1 MEFMG
6 FSCAK
11 FVNKAAVGLMML
23 AWSMPAS
30 PQGKSR
36 ASTASPHEPAQ
47 EQQAQEP
54 QSQNPPSQSPTAETP
69 VVQTPAPKTNGS
81 EIQPLPSPTDATAAA
96 RQAAPPASG
105 ELLHLTFQQALDL
118 ARKNATQFQATVV
131 NAGVL
136 HEDAKQ
142 ARNTLLPTVTYNN
155 SALYTQ
161 SIPGV
166 ETVST
171 AGKAEPVAAPPV
183 IYIANNAPHEYT
195 SQADIHES
203 IDMSALSNW
212 RRASAAAA
220 VARAQM
226 EIAKRGLVVTVAQTY
241 YKVGAAQHKL
251 ETAQLA
257 AGEGDKFFQLTQKLE
272 GGGEVAH
279 ADVIKAELQMRD
291 RRRQLQ
297 EAQLA
302 LLNAR
307 LDLAVLIFPNFNDNF
322 EVADDI
328 HAAAPLPSIEEI
340 QQQGTKDNPDLRA
353 ALEVVRQSRYDVFGA
368 RAGYLPSLS
377 FDYFYGI
384 DAPRFAVNAELGNGR
399 QYSNVGSSWLA
410 TLNIPIWNWGTTQSK
425 VKQAELKQA
434 QAKREFSLAQRRLIA
449 EIQSLYAE
457 ASTALSELEDLR
469 RSGELAS
476 ESLRLVT
483 LRYQNGESTVLEVVD
498 AQTTFTTA
506 NAAYQDGA
514 LRYRVALASLQTL
527 TGVSTNP

>member
-11 FVNKAAVGLMML
+11 SVNKAVLSLMLLVWTTAASAQNKSDANAVR
-23 AWSMPAS
+23 
-30 PQGKSR
+30 QNE
-36 ASTASPHEPAQ
+36 STQ
-47 EQQAQEP
+47 EQQSQQP
-54 QSQNPPSQSPTAETP
+54 QTSPSQTPTAQPPDTP
-69 VVQTPAPKTNGS
+69 TPNSQT
-81 EIQPLPSPTDATAAA
+81 LPPPTDATASA
-96 RQAAPPASG
+96 RQAAPPRNG
-105 ELLHLTFQQALDL
+105 ELMQLTFQQALDL
-118 ARKNATQFQATVV
+118 ARKNATQFLVAVT

-142 ARNTLLPTVTYNN
+142 ARNLLLPTVTYNN

-161 SIPGV
+161 SIPGATV
-166 ETVST
+166 LNNAGTTETIV
-171 AGKAEPVAAPPV
+171 APPV

-220 VARAQM
+220 VARAQA
-226 EIAKRGLVVTVAQTY
+226 EIAKRGLVVTVAQNY
-241 YKVGAAQHKL
+241 FKVGAAQHKL
-251 ETAQLA
+251 DTAKLA
-257 AGEGDKFFQLTQKLE
+257 SGEGDKFFQLTQKLE
-272 GGGEVAH
+272 NGGEVAH
-279 ADVIKAELQMRD
+279 ADVLKAELQMRD

-328 HAAAPLPSIEEI
+328 HASAPLPSIEEI
-340 QQQGTKDNPDLRA
+340 QQRGTKDNPDLRA
-353 ALEVVRQSRYDVFGA
+353 ALEAVHQSRYDVRGA
-368 RAGYLPSLS
+368 RLGYLPSLS

-384 DAPRFAVNAELGNGR
+384 DATRFAVNAELANG
-399 QYSNVGSSWLA
+399 QKYSNVGSSWLA

-425 VKQAELKQA
+425 VKQAELKQN
-434 QAKREFSLAQRRLIA
+434 QAKREFSMAQRKLIA

-457 ASTALSELEDLR
+457 ASTALSELEDLK

-476 ESLRLVT
+476 EALRLVT
-483 LRYQNGESTVLEVVD
+483 LRYQNGEATVLEVVD
-498 AQTTFTTA
+498 AQTTFATA
-506 NAAYQDGA
+506 NSAYQDGA

-527 TGVSTNP
+527 TGIPTNP